1 MYELTLILSL
11 MVGGAQTTAEI
22 DVNKQFTTMEQ
33 CETAGATL
41 ASQIQNKEIE
51 TIQTYCELD

>member
-33 CETAGATL
+33 CETAGPRWPL
-41 ASQIQNKEIE
+41 KFKVKK
-51 TIQTYCELD
+51 